1 MRIKAEPY
9 KLINHIQNYE
19 WGTRGKDAFIP
30 NLLGFEGE
38 EKPYAELW
46 IGGHPNLSSEII
58 VGGEIYNLKDTV
70 EQYPNEILG
79 ETVAIRFG
87 NKIPFLLKVLSAN
100 QALSIQ
106 THPNKKEAIELHKNE
121 SKNYPDDNHKPEIAI
136 TLDSLSSLV
145 GFRPLDEIENNIKM
159 YPQLKEFIGDK
170 RVEEYL
176 QNKTKSGLKNLF
188 SHMMHNSTE
197 NGKLE
202 KVIKILKISFEQK
215 SERSQDEK
223 LFLSLFE
230 QHGVDVGLLV
240 LFFLNVVNLKSGEA
254 IYTPAGIPHAYLE
267 GNIVECMANSDNVV
281 RAGLSPKFKD
291 ITQLTNILTYQF
303 GKPELIGK
311 ELNKNIHEYKV
322 SAEEFRVDKVTLNSE
337 SIDFNTD
344 NQIEIIL
351 LTEGEIT
358 CNNFSI
364 QKGESLLIPALL
376 DNYTVTSKSKA
387 VLFRVVVPH

>member
-46 IGGHPNLSSEII
+46 IGGHPKLSSEII
-58 VGGEIYNLKDTV
+58 IGGDIYNLKNTV

>member
-170 RVEEYL
+170 RVAEYFL
-176 QNKTKSGLKNLF
+176 NKTKSGLKNLF